1 MCLGIPM
8 QVKQIDGFN
17 ASCEAKGV
25 TRDVSLFMLQH
36 EQIAAGD
43 FVVVHVGYAI
53 QKVTR
58 QEAET
63 AWEVYDDMIAKADA
77 QQQRMRGPVDA

>member
-8 QVKQIDGFN
+8 QVKSVEGFT
-17 ASCEAKGV
+17 AHCEAKGV
-25 TRDVSLFMLQH
+25 QREVSLFMLQH
-36 EQIAAGD
+36 EDVAVDD

-58 QEAET
+58 EEAET
-63 AWEVYDDMIAKADA
+63 AWDIYDEMIEKAEAVEASQGRASDA
-77 QQQRMRGPVDA
+77 